1 VKTLRILLAVRP
13 VLFRDALH
21 ILLARRGRLEV
32 IDVEP
37 RSVEILVAAWRHR
50 VDVAVVTLEP
60 TPEIPP
66 LVTHLLTE
74 FPAIRVLGIDLE
86 GQCARIY
93 RNGYET
99 RLISC
104 STASEIVGAIVTG
117 E

>member
-1 VKTLRILLAVRP
+1 MKTLRILLAVRP

-21 ILLARRGRLEV
+21 TLLARRGRLEV

-86 GQCARIY
+86 GQWRGSIATA
-93 RNGYET
+93 T
-99 RLISC
+99 RR
-104 STASEIVGAIVTG
+104 G
-117 E
+117 